1 MYRLLFVVYIILFYI
16 IGFITVWIVN
26 KVLEFD
32 FDIEF
37 VLIAPIIPAIIAGIL
52 SHFIIKKLI

>member
-1 MYRLLFVVYIILFYI
+1 MNRLLFVVYIILFYI

-26 KVLEFD
+26 NVLEFN

-37 VLIAPIIPAIIAGIL
+37 VLVAPILPAIIAGII
-52 SHFIIKKLI
+52 SHFIIKKLM